1 MKEKFDIDNV
11 LAIIGEGIGGC
22 EVFTWAAEYP
32 DYMEHIVSLNNM
44 SKLSGRNYVFFK
56 SIEAILESNEALYSD
71 VYDSSLS
78 QLVVVI
84 NRLLFLNYLS
94 RDQLANA
101 SREEVDAML
110 EDFVEAGLFRDIFDL
125 KYLTKCL
132 LEYDVVDKLSNIK
145 ASTLIVT
152 TSDLFYMD
160 IENDVLPLEG
170 TIDNV
175 VIKVIT
181 PEAEEFDYNNK
192 NDSIYKILSFV
203 NEYEIE

>member
-1 MKEKFDIDNV
+1 M
-11 LAIIGEGIGGC
+11 
-22 EVFTWAAEYP
+22 
-32 DYMEHIVSLNNM
+32 
-44 SKLSGRNYVFFK
+44 
-56 SIEAILESNEALYSD
+56 
-71 VYDSSLS
+71 
-78 QLVVVI
+78 
-84 NRLLFLNYLS
+84 
-94 RDQLANA
+94 
-101 SREEVDAML
+101 
-110 EDFVEAGLFRDIFDL
+110 

-181 PEAEEFDYNNK
+181 PEAEEFDYNDK
-192 NDSIYKILSFV
+192 NDSIYKILSL
-203 NEYEIE
+203 

>member
-1 MKEKFDIDNV
+1 
-11 LAIIGEGIGGC
+11 
-22 EVFTWAAEYP
+22 
-32 DYMEHIVSLNNM
+32 MEHIVSLNNM

-56 SIEAILESNEALYSD
+56 SIEAILESNDALYSD

-110 EDFVEAGLFRDIFDL
+110 EDFVEADLFRDIFDL

>member
-1 MKEKFDIDNV
+1 M
-11 LAIIGEGIGGC
+11 A
-22 EVFTWAAEYP
+22 
-32 DYMEHIVSLNNM
+32 
-44 SKLSGRNYVFFK
+44 RN
-56 SIEAILESNEALYSD
+56 
-71 VYDSSLS
+71 
-78 QLVVVI
+78 
-84 NRLLFLNYLS
+84 R
-94 RDQLANA
+94 RDRN
-101 SREEVDAML
+101 
-110 EDFVEAGLFRDIFDL
+110 
-125 KYLTKCL
+125 
-132 LEYDVVDKLSNIK
+132 KLSNIK